1 MFMTSYKIMNI
12 HKKHLKIGGFRKMDT
27 NLRLTLAYAGIEA
40 TIKKYDMDEVNDEKK
55 RLMNNER

>member
-1 MFMTSYKIMNI
+1 
-12 HKKHLKIGGFRKMDT
+12 MDT